1 MCVLVECLTQWTVA
15 VQVCVLVEVGISILW
30 LPILQASQSGQLWN
44 YLQAVSSYTA
54 PPWCWVF
61 LLALF
66 WKRTT
71 EPVSRPP
78 PSPQYQGCTG
88 QGLAL
93 PSVSVSGTQGRAW
106 HCPLCQYQ
114 VHRAGPGIALCISIR
129 YTGQGLALPSVSVSG
144 TQGRAWH
151 CPLCQYQ
158 VHRAEPGIVL
168 CVSIR
173 YTGQSLASM
182 SVSVL

>member
-1 MCVLVECLTQWTVA
+1 MSLTQWTVAVQVCVPVECLTQRTVA

-78 PSPQYQGCTG
+78 TFTSVSGCTG

-93 PSVSVSGTQGRAW
+93 PSVSVSGCTGR
-106 HCPLCQYQ
+106 C
-114 VHRAGPGIALCISIR
+114 
-129 YTGQGLALPSVSVSG
+129 LAFPSVSV
-144 TQGRAWH
+144 
-151 CPLCQYQ
+151 
-158 VHRAEPGIVL
+158 
-168 CVSIR
+168 
-173 YTGQSLASM
+173 
-182 SVSVL
+182 